1 MVSYIDA
8 MTFSLPA
15 LLIILLPFEW
25 RTPLV
30 HLGMFQITDLELAAY
45 AVLTVLGASVVTGR
59 VRFDGLDWAATGW
72 LGAWALAGLAAPA
85 DYPVA
90 LKSAARLAVGP
101 ALCIALRGSAGAAS
115 HRLGRL
121 LALVGATAAALGIAE
136 VLWPA
141 STAPLFAGFRAKA
154 TVSSFGL
161 RASGPFEHANQFSC
175 FVELTLPFALLAA
188 ADRDVAVRRQ
198 GWAEGALGLL
208 AVVLGLSR
216 SGWMAGLLAV
226 AVTIWAG
233 HRLLGGRRALALAG
247 AAVLIMALP
256 FGLSLR
262 LRGRMLWPH
271 AEPPFA
277 ASYAYSSIP
286 SPRIIVMNHGTETWR
301 ATGPDKVVLSVHGK
315 RLTPPIREAE
325 VYLDLPED
333 VPRCGRTEVPIDPA
347 HTLPD
352 GRYLH
357 VYEVLHPVWGYSSQ
371 WDTAPISGETE
382 IKNGRATLRYAAG
395 NGALRR
401 PFATRAEL
409 WQAAWAAFR
418 ERPWLGLGP
427 GRFQESYSRWL
438 PQVEPDPR
446 LHPNE
451 LYLHVLAEGGLVGAA
466 ALLVLV
472 ACALAALWRGLARP
486 GAALAA
492 AAGLGMLAGW
502 LAHGVFDSFL
512 LFNGCSYAFWVGLAL
527 ATPKPESAAAPR
539 PGNRGTRTPRRRLH
553 RS

>member
-1 MVSYIDA
+1 LNWPPTPCSPCWARGRWPDA
-8 MTFSLPA
+8 S
-15 LLIILLPFEW
+15 E
-25 RTPLV
+25 
-30 HLGMFQITDLELAAY
+30 
-45 AVLTVLGASVVTGR
+45 
-59 VRFDGLDWAATGW
+59 FDGLDWAAAGW
-72 LGAWALAGLAAPA
+72 LAAWSLAGLAAPA
-85 DYPVA
+85 EYPAA
-90 LKSAARLAVGP
+90 LKTAARLAVGP
-101 ALCIALRGSAGAAS
+101 ALCIVLRGSAGLAS
-115 HRLGRL
+115 YRLGRW
-121 LALVGATAAALGIAE
+121 LALIGATAAALGIAE

-161 RASGPFEHANQFSC
+161 RATGPFEHANQFSC
-175 FVELTLPFALLAA
+175 FVELTLPFALLAV
-188 ADRDVAVRRQ
+188 ADRAAAVRRR
-198 GWAEGALGLL
+198 GWTEGALGLL

-226 AVTIWAG
+226 SVSIWAG
-233 HRLLGGRRALALAG
+233 RRHLGGRRSLRLAG

-256 FGLSLR
+256 FGLSMR
-262 LRGRMLWPH
+262 LRGRMLWPR

-277 ASYAYSSIP
+277 ASYAYSAVP
-286 SPRIIVMNHGTETWR
+286 SPRIIVMNHGTETWH

-325 VYLDLPED
+325 VYLDLPEN

-371 WDTAPISGETE
+371 WDTAPISGETV
-382 IKNGRATLRYAAG
+382 IRNGHATLRYAAG

-401 PFATRAEL
+401 PFASRPEL
-409 WQAAWAAFR
+409 WQAAWSAFR

-427 GRFQESYSRWL
+427 GRFQESYGRWL

-451 LYLHVLAEGGLVGAA
+451 LYLHVLAEGGLLAA
-466 ALLVLV
+466 TALLLLV
-472 ACALAALWRGLARP
+472 GGALAALRRGLARP
-486 GAALAA
+486 GTALQA
-492 AAGLGMLAGW
+492 AAGLGALAGW

-527 ATPKPESAAAPR
+527 ATPKPEPAVDPR
-539 PGNRGTRTPRRRLH
+539 PRSIGTRATRRRLH
-553 RS
+553 RR